1 MIFTSSRRANPLGC
15 LIGSVLGLVLVYY
28 LLRGLWTLLYWA
40 APILVVL
47 AVIINWLAV
56 ADTGKSYLNF
66 LRTNP
71 LGGILVLIVSVFA
84 FPLLSLYLFLKA
96 IGNRQLETMEST
108 FGQARGTQKREP
120 EPEFTDFEEL
130 ESRLKNPPPMA
141 KQEMP
146 AQEPDVQKP
155 PKQAPNPYE
164 DLFK

>member
-1 MIFTSSRRANPLGC
+1 MIIMSSRRSNPIGC
-15 LIGSVLGLVLVYY
+15 LIGGVLGLVVMYY

-47 AVIINWLAV
+47 AVIINWRAV
-56 ADTGKSYLNF
+56 ADTGKSYVNF

-71 LGGILVLIVSVFA
+71 LGGILVLIISVFA

-96 IGNRQLETMEST
+96 IGNRQLEKMEDT
-108 FGQARGTQKREP
+108 FGQARGTNTREP

-130 ESRLKNPPPMA
+130 ESRPKNPPPMA
-141 KQEMP
+141 KPDIPVKETEVQE
-146 AQEPDVQKP
+146 P
-155 PKQAPNPYE
+155 PKQEPNPYN